1 GLPVSV
7 PRTTSF
13 TRSALESRHIDRDQ
27 IQYGSMLTRAF
38 PSGRVVLSCVAALLS
53 VVIGRGQAEAVSPD
67 SPGIRMLEEI
77 QAVITELA
85 EQAKPSVVNLFPI
98 TGASRPREGPGE
110 RTPNASGSGSGLI
123 VDSDGHIVTNNHV
136 IGDANEIEV
145 RFSDKTRLIA
155 HVVGKDP
162 DTDLAV
168 LKVTTDRPLPSAR
181 FGDSAG
187 VKVGQW
193 VLAVGNPFGLDRTV
207 TLGVVSGIGREN
219 INLSRY
225 ENFIQTDASINPG
238 NSGGPLFNLRGEV
251 IGINTAIINFAQGI
265 GFAIPSNMA
274 KQIIEQI
281 LAKGKVVRGWLGVGI
296 QPLTP
301 ELGKKFGV
309 AEGEGVLVNEVFEKD
324 PAALA
329 GIKPGDV
336 IVRIDG
342 AVVDSP
348 NKLSRLIATLT
359 PGATSKIE
367 VVRDLKHVTVDVPL
381 TERRELAISTS
392 ISQQEE
398 KVDVKLGLDVQEVT
412 AALAER
418 FKLRDSKGVLIAKVE
433 PNSRA
438 QAEGLREGDLIKEV
452 NRMEVSSVGEF
463 TSALVRSSRV
473 DTLLLRVLRETRAF
487 YVVLKLSD

>member
-1 GLPVSV
+1 
-7 PRTTSF
+7 
-13 TRSALESRHIDRDQ
+13 
-27 IQYGSMLTRAF
+27 M
-38 PSGRVVLSCVAALLS
+38 
-53 VVIGRGQAEAVSPD
+53 AEALSPD

-98 TGASRPREGPGE
+98 TSTSRLHEGAGE

-136 IGDANEIEV
+136 IGDASEIEV
-145 RFSDKTRLIA
+145 RFSDKTKRIA

-274 KQIIEQI
+274 KQVIEQL

-296 QPLTP
+296 QPLTA
-301 ELGKKFGV
+301 ELAKKFGV
-309 AEGEGVLVNEVFEKD
+309 TEGEGVLVNEVFEKD

-367 VVRDLKHVTVDVPL
+367 VVRDLKRLMIDVPL
-381 TERRELAISTS
+381 TERRDAAVIALLP
-392 ISQQEE
+392 QQEE
-398 KVDVKLGLDVQEVT
+398 KLEVKLGLDVQDVT
-412 AALAER
+412 ATLAER
-418 FKLRDSKGVLIAKVE
+418 FKLRESKGVLIAKVE

-438 QAEGLREGDLIKEV
+438 QAEGLR
-452 NRMEVSSVGEF
+452 
-463 TSALVRSSRV
+463 
-473 DTLLLRVLRETRAF
+473 
-487 YVVLKLSD
+487 

>member
-1 GLPVSV
+1 MLAVAIASSRVLLCLVSILLPYV
-7 PRTTSF
+7 
-13 TRSALESRHIDRDQ
+13 L
-27 IQYGSMLTRAF
+27 GG
-38 PSGRVVLSCVAALLS
+38 GR
-53 VVIGRGQAEAVSPD
+53 AEALSAD

-77 QAVITELA
+77 QIVITELA
-85 EQAKPSVVNLFPI
+85 EEAKPSVVNLFPI
-98 TGASRPREGPGE
+98 TSAGRLREGPGE

-123 VDSDGHIVTNNHV
+123 VDSEGHIVTNNHV
-136 IGDANEIEV
+136 IGDASEIEV
-145 RFSDKTRLIA
+145 RFSDKTKLIA
-155 HVVGKDP
+155 HVIGKDP
-162 DTDLAV
+162 DTDLAL

-274 KQIIEQI
+274 KQVIEQL

-296 QPLTP
+296 QPLTAD
-301 ELGKKFGV
+301 LAKKFGV
-309 AEGEGVLVNEVFEKD
+309 TEGEGVLVNEVFDND

-336 IVRIDG
+336 IIRIDG

-348 NKLSRLIATLT
+348 NKLSRLIATRT
-359 PGATSKIE
+359 PGATSRVEII
-367 VVRDLKHVTVDVPL
+367 RDLKRLTIDVPL
-381 TERRELAISTS
+381 TERRDTPVMASLPR
-392 ISQQEE
+392 QEE
-398 KVDVKLGLDVQEVT
+398 KLGVKLGLDLQDVT
-412 AALAER
+412 ATLAER
-418 FKLRDSKGVLIAKVE
+418 FQLRESKGVLIAKVE
-433 PNSRA
+433 PNSQA

-452 NRMEVSSVGEF
+452 NRIEVSSIGEF
-463 TSALVRSSRV
+463 TSAIARSRRG
-473 DTLLLRVLRETRAF
+473 DTLLLRVLRENRAF
-487 YVVLKLSD
+487 YVVLKSSD

>member
-1 GLPVSV
+1 
-7 PRTTSF
+7 
-13 TRSALESRHIDRDQ
+13 
-27 IQYGSMLTRAF
+27 M
-38 PSGRVVLSCVAALLS
+38 LSCVAALLS
-53 VVIGRGQAEAVSPD
+53 VVIGHGQAEAVSPD

-123 VDSDGHIVTNNHV
+123 VDSDGYIVTNNHV

-155 HVVGKDP
+155 HVVGRDP

-193 VLAVGNPFGLDRTV
+193 VLAVGNPFGLDQTV

-296 QPLTP
+296 QPLTA
-301 ELGKKFGV
+301 ELAKKFGV
-309 AEGEGVLVNEVFEKD
+309 PEGEGVLVNEVFDKD

-367 VVRDLKHVTVDVPL
+367 VVRDLKRLTMDVPL
-381 TERRELAISTS
+381 TERRDAAGIASLP
-392 ISQQEE
+392 QQEE
-398 KVDVKLGLDVQEVT
+398 KVGGRLGLDLQDVT

-418 FKLRDSKGVLIAKVE
+418 FKLHDSKGVLIAKVE
-433 PNSRA
+433 SNSLA

-452 NRMEVSSVGEF
+452 NRLEVSSVGEF
-463 TSALVRSSRV
+463 TSALARSRRG

-487 YVVLKLSD
+487 YVVLKSSD

>member
-1 GLPVSV
+1 MLA
-7 PRTTSF
+7 RT
-13 TRSALESRHIDRDQ
+13 
-27 IQYGSMLTRAF
+27 F
-38 PSGRVVLSCVAALLS
+38 PSLRVLLYCVGPLLPS
-53 VVIGRGQAEAVSPD
+53 LIGGGLAEASSPD

-98 TGASRPREGPGE
+98 TGTSRLREGPGE

-136 IGDANEIEV
+136 IGDAHEIEV
-145 RFSDKTRLIA
+145 RFSDKTKLIA

-162 DTDLAV
+162 DTDLAL

-274 KQIIEQI
+274 KQVIEQL

-296 QPLTP
+296 QPLTA
-301 ELGKKFGV
+301 ELAKKFGV

-348 NKLSRLIATLT
+348 NKLSRLIATRA

-367 VVRDLKHVTVDVPL
+367 VVRDLKHVTLDVPL
-381 TERRELAISTS
+381 TERRETAVSAS
-392 ISQQEE
+392 IPQQEE
-398 KVDVKLGLDVQEVT
+398 KLEVKLGLEVQGVT

-418 FKLRDSKGVLIAKVE
+418 FKLRESKGVLIAKIE

-438 QAEGLREGDLIKEV
+438 HAEGLREGDLIKEV
-452 NRMEVSSVGEF
+452 NRMEVSSVDEF
-463 TSALVRSSRV
+463 ASALARSRRG
-473 DTLLLRVLRETRAF
+473 DTLLLRVLRESRAF
-487 YVVLKLSD
+487 YVVLKVSD

>member
-1 GLPVSV
+1 MLAVAIASSRVLLCLVFILLPYV
-7 PRTTSF
+7 
-13 TRSALESRHIDRDQ
+13 L
-27 IQYGSMLTRAF
+27 GG
-38 PSGRVVLSCVAALLS
+38 GR
-53 VVIGRGQAEAVSPD
+53 AEALSAD

-77 QAVITELA
+77 QIVITELA
-85 EQAKPSVVNLFPI
+85 EEAKPSVVNLFPI
-98 TGASRPREGPGE
+98 TSAGRLREGPGE

-123 VDSDGHIVTNNHV
+123 VDGEGHIVTNNHV
-136 IGDANEIEV
+136 IGDASEIEV
-145 RFSDKTRLIA
+145 RFSDKTKLIA
-155 HVVGKDP
+155 HVIGKDP
-162 DTDLAV
+162 DTDLAL

-274 KQIIEQI
+274 KQVIEQL

-296 QPLTP
+296 QPLTAD
-301 ELGKKFGV
+301 LAKKFGV
-309 AEGEGVLVNEVFEKD
+309 TEGEGVLVNEVFDND

-336 IVRIDG
+336 IIRIDG

-348 NKLSRLIATLT
+348 NKLSRLIATRT
-359 PGATSKIE
+359 PGATSRVEI
-367 VVRDLKHVTVDVPL
+367 VRDLKRLTMDVPL
-381 TERRELAISTS
+381 TERRDTTVMASLP
-392 ISQQEE
+392 QQEE
-398 KVDVKLGLDVQEVT
+398 KLGVKLGLDLQDVT
-412 AALAER
+412 TALAER
-418 FKLRDSKGVLIAKVE
+418 FKLRESKGVLIAKVE
-433 PNSRA
+433 PNSLA

-452 NRMEVSSVGEF
+452 NRIEVSSIGEF
-463 TSALVRSSRV
+463 TSAIARSRRG
-473 DTLLLRVLRETRAF
+473 DTLLLRVLRENRAF
-487 YVVLKLSD
+487 YVVLKSSD

>member
-1 GLPVSV
+1 
-7 PRTTSF
+7 
-13 TRSALESRHIDRDQ
+13 
-27 IQYGSMLTRAF
+27 
-38 PSGRVVLSCVAALLS
+38 
-53 VVIGRGQAEAVSPD
+53 
-67 SPGIRMLEEI
+67 MLEAI

-98 TGASRPREGPGE
+98 TSTSRLHEGSGE

-123 VDSDGHIVTNNHV
+123 VASDGHIVTNNHV

-145 RFSDKTRLIA
+145 RFSDKTKLIA

-274 KQIIEQI
+274 KQVIEQL

-296 QPLTP
+296 QPLTA
-301 ELGKKFGV
+301 ELAKKFGV
-309 AEGEGVLVNEVFEKD
+309 TEGEGVLVNEVFEKD

-348 NKLSRLIATLT
+348 NKLSRLIATVT

-367 VVRDLKHVTVDVPL
+367 VVRDLKRLMIDVPL
-381 TERRELAISTS
+381 TERRDAAVIALLP
-392 ISQQEE
+392 QQEE
-398 KVDVKLGLDVQEVT
+398 KLEVKLGLDVQDVT
-412 AALAER
+412 ATLAER
-418 FKLRDSKGVLIAKVE
+418 FKLRESKGVLIAKVE
-433 PNSRA
+433 LNSRA

-463 TSALVRSSRV
+463 ILAIARSRRG
-473 DTLLLRVLRETRAF
+473 DTLLLRVLRESRAF
-487 YVVLKLSD
+487 YVVLKASD